1 MAWNALGKGHINQVL
16 MHKQLFLLLQ
26 KAFRICILITYN
38 ETVEYAQYH
47 LNNNIEANL
56 IK

>member
-1 MAWNALGKGHINQVL
+1 

-56 IK
+56 ISNPKFENCVLLQ